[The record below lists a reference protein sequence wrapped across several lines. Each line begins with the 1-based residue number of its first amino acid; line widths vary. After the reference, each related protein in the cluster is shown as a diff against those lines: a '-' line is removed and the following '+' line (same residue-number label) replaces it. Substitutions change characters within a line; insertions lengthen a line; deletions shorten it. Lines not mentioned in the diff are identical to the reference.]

1 MVPYA
6 TRAKENASKRKVSPF
21 KWYYNGIHSARLS
34 TRIVYV
40 QSPAGEV
47 SFEVDCRSE
56 MGTCNNCFM
65 SLLHHICIK
74 VVECMDEFI
83 SCSLVVK

>member
-1 MVPYA
+1 MVPDA
-6 TRAKENASKRKVSPF
+6 TRVKENASKRKVSPF

-47 SFEVDCRSE
+47 SFEVDCRS
-56 MGTCNNCFM
+56 
-65 SLLHHICIK
+65 
-74 VVECMDEFI
+74 
-83 SCSLVVK
+83 